1 MRTGQSSGP
10 VLLRHEKCKTAVRS
24 YKSWDRLGPETIF
37 YLKYK
42 SSNTNVMQGFRDL
55 FYSNSVDIRPVPP
68 DQYKL
73 VYEIPGWNLSQRSQ
87 TTSMSGRML
96 EQNTS
101 SICKDKETPKLKHFD
116 HPDSNTNIMQG
127 FRDLFHSDSVDIR
140 TVPTE
145 YKLVLDSR

>member
-1 MRTGQSSGP
+1 MSEQQN
-10 VLLRHEKCKTAVRS
+10 TAEQQNTS
-24 YKSWDRLGPETIF
+24 EQQAKNNK
-37 YLKYK
+37 LKHFDHPGW
-42 SSNTNVMQGFRDL
+42 SGFRDL

-87 TTSMSGRML
+87 TTSMSERML

-116 HPDSNTNIMQG
+116 HPGWNG

-145 YKLVLDSR
+145 YKLVLDSRTEIEKIVKGW